1 MVIKRIMGLPWETVR
16 SIVSKIEDRI
26 IEIRAVR
33 VLIDYELAELYQV
46 ELKTLLQAVQRN
58 SERFPSDFMF
68 RLTPNEY
75 AHLKKIRNLPT
86 SHGGRRVPPNAFT
99 EQGVAM
105 LSSVLNSNPAIK
117 MNVEIMRAFVKLRT
131 LVENQTT
138 LLRKLGE
145 LDGKVDKHDK
155 QIQGIID
162 AIKSLV
168 SVSSK
173 PQRLIGFKR
182 E

>member
-1 MVIKRIMGLPWETVR
+1 
-16 SIVSKIEDRI
+16 
-26 IEIRAVR
+26 
-33 VLIDYELAELYQV
+33 
-46 ELKTLLQAVQRN
+46 
-58 SERFPSDFMF
+58 
-68 RLTPNEY
+68 
-75 AHLKKIRNLPT
+75 
-86 SHGGRRVPPNAFT
+86 
-99 EQGVAM
+99 M
-105 LSSVLNSNPAIK
+105 LSSVLNSKTAIK

-131 LVENQTT
+131 LVENQTA

-145 LDGKVDKHDK
+145 LEGRVDKHNK
-155 QIQGIID
+155 QIQGIIE

>member
-1 MVIKRIMGLPWETVR
+1 M
-16 SIVSKIEDRI
+16 SKIEDRI
-26 IEIRAVR
+26 IEVRSIR

-58 SERFPSDFMF
+58 SDRFPSDFMF
-68 RLTPNEY
+68 RLTTEEY
-75 AHLKKIRNLPT
+75 TQLKKIRHLAV

-105 LSSVLNSNPAIK
+105 LSSVLNSETAIK
-117 MNVEIMRAFVKLRT
+117 MNVEIMRAFVKLRS
-131 LVENQTT
+131 LVENQAV

-145 LDGKVDKHDK
+145 LEGRVDKHDK

-182 E
+182 EKQQT

>member
-1 MVIKRIMGLPWETVR
+1 M
-16 SIVSKIEDRI
+16 SKIEDRI
-26 IEIRAVR
+26 IEVRSIR

-58 SERFPSDFMF
+58 SDRFPGDFMF
-68 RLTPNEY
+68 RLTTDEY
-75 AHLKKIRNLPT
+75 TQLKKIRHLPA

-105 LSSVLNSNPAIK
+105 LSSVLNSKTAIK

-131 LVENQTT
+131 LVENQTA
-138 LLRKLGE
+138 LLLKLGE
-145 LDGKVDKHDK
+145 LESRVDKHDK

-168 SVSSK
+168 SVSSN